1 MFLGKSPSSSLFA
14 SVEGRAKLP
23 GIRHKNG
30 LGLFQET
37 ETIAKMRGLA
47 TKPQKHLRHLN
58 GISAIPVRH
67 AFSLPLA
74 LAFAARKLPCSAK
87 AFSAGSP
94 RFLNPLPYH
103 PEAIN
108 ISLPYAHLRPAT
120 SILTRPNS
128 FYQPLLN
135 SLELKLRDFARTKD
149 RICLLA

>member
-67 AFSLPLA
+67 AFFSSPRTCLRCPKVALQRQSVLCWESKVPEPSSISSGNHKHNPSLPPHTSRNKYFDAGQFFL
-74 LAFAARKLPCSAK
+74 SAP
-87 AFSAGSP
+87 AQFVGIEIE
-94 RFLNPLPYH
+94 RFCTN
-103 PEAIN
+103 EG
-108 ISLPYAHLRPAT
+108 
-120 SILTRPNS
+120 
-128 FYQPLLN
+128 
-135 SLELKLRDFARTKD
+135 
-149 RICLLA
+149 